1 MCLAV
6 PLKLLEISTDRR
18 DGTVA
23 LGGSTIRVG
32 LELVPDAKPGDFV
45 LVHAGMAI
53 EVVQEAEAEETLALY
68 REYAR
73 LPGLLAPKPE
83 DPHG

>member
-6 PLKLLEISTDRR
+6 PLKLLEISADHR

-23 LGGSTIRVG
+23 MGSSTVRIG
-32 LELVPDAKPGDFV
+32 LDLAPEAKTGDYV

-53 EVVQEAEAEETLALY
+53 EVLQSAEAEETLLAY
-68 REYAR
+68 HQYAQI
-73 LPGLLAPKPE
+73 PGLLAPE
-83 DPHG
+83 VDPADD

>member
-18 DGTVA
+18 EGTVA
-23 LGGSTIRVG
+23 LAGSTIRVG
-32 LELVPDAKPGDFV
+32 LELISDAKPGDFV

-53 EVVQEAEAEETLALY
+53 EKVQEAEAEETLELY
-68 REYAR
+68 REYAH
-73 LPGLLAPKPE
+73 LPGLLAPKPK
-83 DPHG
+83 DTHG